1 MVDLYQQLVHI
12 ILLELILFIGYKEIV
27 EHLLIIYI
35 LKLNVLMF
43 VLVNLLKIQLFSFVK
58 HVIILVNNV
67 YQME

>member
-12 ILLELILFIGYKEIV
+12 ILLELILFIGYREIV

-35 LKLNVLMF
+35 LKLSVLMF
-43 VLVNLLKIQLFSFVK
+43 VLVNLLKIQLFSFVN

-67 YQME
+67 CQME